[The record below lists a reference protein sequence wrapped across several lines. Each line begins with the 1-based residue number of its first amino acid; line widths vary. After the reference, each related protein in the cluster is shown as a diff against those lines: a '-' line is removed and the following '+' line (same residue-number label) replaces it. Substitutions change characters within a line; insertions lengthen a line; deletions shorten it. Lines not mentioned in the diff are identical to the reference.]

1 MTQPE
6 LPAALSQPD
15 FLQGVRQFKADLA
28 QAYEVWRRQL
38 DSLSFEEALQQLRL
52 MSAGC
57 TTPRP
62 LEQWHDLDAN
72 YLIMEAVATL
82 QLLPLSGYAAPQQE
96 EAVARALEQMVTAIA
111 RRFPGT
117 VAQQKVLAVALILE
131 SPELSAEVYALLLRH
146 CQSLLIPYG
155 YQLSGRLLSLEAAG
169 L

>member
-1 MTQPE
+1 
-6 LPAALSQPD
+6 
-15 FLQGVRQFKADLA
+15 
-28 QAYEVWRRQL
+28 
-38 DSLSFEEALQQLRL
+38 
-52 MSAGC
+52 
-57 TTPRP
+57 
-62 LEQWHDLDAN
+62 
-72 YLIMEAVATL
+72 MEAVATL

>member
-6 LPAALSQPD
+6 LPAELSQPD

-72 YLIMEAVATL
+72 STGLVPNMRLNAFPYILKTTASRM
-82 QLLPLSGYAAPQQE
+82 APSFLRWVHFYKFQFIS
-96 EAVARALEQMVTAIA
+96 M
-111 RRFPGT
+111 RFNCYHP
-117 VAQQKVLAVALILE
+117 
-131 SPELSAEVYALLLRH
+131 
-146 CQSLLIPYG
+146 
-155 YQLSGRLLSLEAAG
+155 
-169 L
+169 